1 MSFSFS
7 ALLLFLTAVSVDSL
21 TAGLTYGTQRV
32 HIKLSSYA
40 ILICVPAAFIA
51 ASNRIGSCIGLLFS
65 PSLLPILSFI
75 LLTFIGLS
83 KLSESLIRLLAR
95 RHPSLQR
102 NWGCKIKQIHIVF
115 TVYLSPEDANGGDL
129 QILSPKE
136 ALLLSLALSLD
147 SVLAG
152 MAFAAVP
159 MSFAVL
165 FGLAAVFN
173 LLLFS
178 AGYGFGHLLST
189 VVHIDL
195 SWLSGL
201 FLLLLAVQA
210 LL

>member
-1 MSFSFS
+1 MSGSFA
-7 ALLLFLTAVSVDSL
+7 ALILFLTAVSIDSL

-32 HIKLSSYA
+32 CIKLPAYL
-40 ILICVPAAFIA
+40 ILVCVPAAFIA
-51 ASNRIGSCIGLLFS
+51 AANRVGFYIFLFL
-65 PSLLPILSFI
+65 PKTILPILSCV
-75 LLTFIGLS
+75 LLALIGFS

-95 RHPSLQR
+95 RHPSLTR

-115 TVYLSPEDANGGDL
+115 TVYLSPEDANREDV

-147 SVLAG
+147 SVLVG
-152 MAFAAVP
+152 MAYTTGP
-159 MSFAVL
+159 IP
-165 FGLAAVFN
+165 LAALFLLAALFN

-178 AGYGFGHLLST
+178 VGYGFGHLISSALH
-189 VVHIDL
+189 VDL

-201 FLLLLAVQA
+201 FLLLLALQA